1 LNDKRKKS
9 KGMLFGLL
17 VLVVVVPVVGL
28 LVIRMEGQPPTMKL
42 DLAKSALGT
51 SQTVTLEAADAKSG
65 LQHVW
70 MAIFKDGKES
80 VILNKDFPSG
90 GLLSGPKVRSRSLEV
105 LVEPKELGIK
115 DGKAMLR
122 MVVRDHSWRKWG
134 AGNQIYIEQEVV
146 IDTKPP
152 AIDVVSRPLNLN
164 QGGAGLVIYRLSEDC
179 PTSGVRV
186 GESFYPGMAGP
197 FEDSTLRMA
206 FIALSH
212 KQGAAT
218 KLSISANDYAGNEG
232 IAGLQRHIN
241 ARRFKKDRIN
251 ISDQFLSWKM
261 PEFRDQVPAAGPGVD
276 TFLKVNRD
284 LRVQN
289 YEIIKQVTA
298 RSDAKLH
305 WQGGFKRLPGA
316 ANRAG
321 YADYREYIYN
331 KKIIDRQTHMGIDLA
346 SNERAP
352 IPAAN
357 TGRVAFTDTL
367 GIYGRTVI
375 IDHGFGLFSLYA
387 HLSHIDVTVDDMVTK
402 GQIIGKTGRSGMAG
416 GDHLHF
422 SMLVYHTFVNPIE
435 WWDNQWIR
443 NNIQSKIDS
452 VQ

>member
-1 LNDKRKKS
+1 MNDKRKKS
-9 KGMLFGLL
+9 KGIIFGLF
-17 VLVVVVPVVGL
+17 VLIVVVPVAGL

-42 DLAKSALGT
+42 DLAKGVLGT
-51 SQTVTLEAADAKSG
+51 SQTVTLEAADEKSG

-70 MAIFKDGKES
+70 MAVFKDGKET
-80 VILNKDFPSG
+80 VVLKKEFPSG
-90 GLLSGPKVRSRSLEV
+90 GLLSGPKVRSKSLEV
-105 LVEPKELGIK
+105 LIEPKALGIK

-122 MVVRDHSWRKWG
+122 MVARDHSWRKWG

-152 AIDVVSRPLNLN
+152 TIDVVSRPLNLN

-186 GESFYPGMAGP
+186 GESYYPGMAGH
-197 FEDSTLRMA
+197 FQDSMLRMA

-212 KQGAAT
+212 KQGVET
-218 KLSISANDYAGNEG
+218 QLSVTASDYAGNEG
-232 IAGLQRHIN
+232 LAGLQRHIN

-251 ISDQFLSWKM
+251 ISDQFLAWKM
-261 PEFRDQVPAAGPGVD
+261 PEFRNQVPGADTGVD
-276 TFLKVNRD
+276 TFIKVNRD

-289 YEIIKQVTA
+289 YEIIKQATA
-298 RSDAKLH
+298 RSDAKLY
-305 WQGGFKRLPGA
+305 WQGGFERLPGA

-321 YADYREYIYN
+321 YADRREYIY
-331 KKIIDRQTHMGIDLA
+331 KKKAIDHQTHMGIDLA
-346 SNERAP
+346 SHENAP

-357 TGRVAFTDTL
+357 TGRVTFADTV
-367 GIYGRTVI
+367 GIYGRMVI
-375 IDHGFGLFSLYA
+375 IDHGFGLFSMYA

-422 SMLVYHTFVNPIE
+422 SMLVHHTFVNPIE

>member
-1 LNDKRKKS
+1 
-9 KGMLFGLL
+9 
-17 VLVVVVPVVGL
+17 
-28 LVIRMEGQPPTMKL
+28 MEGQPPTMKL

-402 GQIIGKTGRSGMAG
+402 GQIIGKTGSSGMAG

-435 WWDNQWIR
+435 WWDKQWIQ

>member
-1 LNDKRKKS
+1 
-9 KGMLFGLL
+9 MLFGLL
-17 VLVVVVPVVGL
+17 VLIVVVPVVGL

-51 SQTVTLEAADAKSG
+51 SQTVALEAADAKSG
-65 LQHVW
+65 LQHIW
-70 MAIFKDGKES
+70 MAIFKDGKET
-80 VILNKDFPSG
+80 VILKKDFPSG
-90 GLLSGPKVRSRSLEV
+90 GLLSGPKVRSKSLEV
-105 LVEPKELGIK
+105 LIEPKELGIK

-152 AIDVVSRPLNLN
+152 TIDVVSRPLNLN

-186 GESFYPGMAGP
+186 GESYYPGMAGH

-218 KLSISANDYAGNEG
+218 KLSISASDYAGNEG
-232 IAGLQRHIN
+232 LVGLQRHIN

-251 ISDQFLSWKM
+251 ISDRFLSWKM

-289 YEIIKQVTA
+289 YEIVKQITA

-357 TGRVAFTDTL
+357 TGRVAFADPL
-367 GIYGRTVI
+367 GIYGRTVV
-375 IDHGFGLFSLYA
+375 IDHGFGLFSMYA

-435 WWDNQWIR
+435 WWDKQWIK

>member
-402 GQIIGKTGRSGMAG
+402 GQIIGKTGSSGMAG

-435 WWDNQWIR
+435 WWDRQWIQ

>member
-1 LNDKRKKS
+1 LNDKRKKP
-9 KGMLFGLL
+9 KGIIFGLIL
-17 VLVVVVPVVGL
+17 LVVVVAVVGL
-28 LVIRMEGQPPTMKL
+28 LVVCMEGQPPTMKL
-42 DLAKSALGT
+42 DLTKSALGT
-51 SQTVTLEAADAKSG
+51 SQTLTLEAADAKSG

-70 MAIFKDGKES
+70 MAIFKDGKET
-80 VILNKDFPSG
+80 VILKKDFPSG
-90 GLLSGPKVRSRSLEV
+90 GLLSGPKVRSKSLEV
-105 LVEPKELGIK
+105 LIEPKELGIK

-122 MVVRDHSWRKWG
+122 MVTRDHSWRKWG

-152 AIDVVSRPLNLN
+152 TIDVVSRPLNLN

-186 GESFYPGMAGP
+186 GESYYPGMAGH
-197 FEDSTLRMA
+197 FEDSMLRMA
-206 FIALSH
+206 FIALNH
-212 KQGAAT
+212 KQGVGT
-218 KLSISANDYAGNEG
+218 KLSISASDYAGNEG
-232 IAGLQRHIN
+232 LAGLRRHIN
-241 ARRFKKDRIN
+241 ARRFKKDQIR

-261 PEFRDQVPAAGPGVD
+261 PEFRNQVPGAGSGVD
-276 TFLKVNRD
+276 TFIKVNRD

-289 YEIIKQVTA
+289 YETIKQVTA

-321 YADYREYIYN
+321 YADHRKYTY
-331 KKIIDRQTHMGIDLA
+331 KKKTIDQQTHLGIDLA
-346 SNERAP
+346 SHERSP

-357 TGRVAFTDTL
+357 TGRVAFADTL

-375 IDHGFGLFSLYA
+375 IDHGFGLFSMYS
-387 HLSHIDVTVDDMVTK
+387 HLSHIDVTMDDMVTK

-422 SMLVYHTFVNPIE
+422 SILVHHTFVNPIE
-435 WWDNQWIR
+435 WWDKQWIQ

-452 VQ
+452 AQ